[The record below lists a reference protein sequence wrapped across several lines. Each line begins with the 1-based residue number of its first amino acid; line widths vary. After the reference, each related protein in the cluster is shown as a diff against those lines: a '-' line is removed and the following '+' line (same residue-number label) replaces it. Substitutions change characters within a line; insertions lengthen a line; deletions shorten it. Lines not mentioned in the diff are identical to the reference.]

1 MDNEN
6 QRIEHY
12 KGGQF
17 VLKFR
22 PSLNVNEVDYA
33 QQHWADALRLYG
45 DNGCALRNYPDV
57 VMSASVPDDC
67 NEDESQVIYVMKRP
81 QGYPKSKEVC
91 LGMFVPMLIPI
102 GTGNKE
108 YLLVPCFLNA
118 LTSCETGYDCDAPSA
133 IRMDI
138 EKLHYAVNDSELF
151 EVVKKSYKTLGMYFK

>member
-1 MDNEN
+1 METQKID
-6 QRIEHY
+6 Y
-12 KGGQF
+12 GKGGQF
-17 VLKFR
+17 VLKFHQ
-22 PSLNVNEVDYA
+22 PIGANDMDYA
-33 QQHWADALRLYG
+33 RQHWADALRLYG

-91 LGMFVPMLIPI
+91 LGMFVPMFIPI
-102 GTGNKE
+102 GTGSKV

-133 IRMDI
+133 VRVDV
-138 EKLHYAVNDSELF
+138 EKLHYTVNDSELF
-151 EVVKKSYKTLGMYFK
+151 EVVKKSYKSLGMYFK